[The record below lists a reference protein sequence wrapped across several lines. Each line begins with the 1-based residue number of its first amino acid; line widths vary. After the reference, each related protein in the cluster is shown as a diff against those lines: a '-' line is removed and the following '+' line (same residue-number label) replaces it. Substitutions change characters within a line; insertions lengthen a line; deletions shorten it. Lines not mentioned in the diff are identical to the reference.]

1 MMSTEAEE
9 TNQVVQDLH
18 LLFATDDQLCSD
30 LEYVCNLLSSPEKPP
45 TNSPSRTAKTSKK
58 TSSWHLDRRKR
69 EILELRRQVDVLKGS
84 LLEAQ
89 QLATGKPDMS
99 VWERAARDQV
109 VASSKSISENEKL
122 RAHVVENATFIE
134 EMVETL
140 RKKPRLSLENDEVIR
155 DELIQQ
161 PDGRITPERVYHVT
175 LAAPFRLI
183 GAAVWKVFN
192 GEHPMKIP
200 DGAEQ
205 TLEAIDQFTVYQTFR
220 NAGASVLVHANMIY
234 KYYVEVDREVIVWRS
249 VLEDALM
256 PHMTEGAVQDKWGWL
271 VVAPTANLATC
282 RVTFLHQ
289 VIPTHKTSFAEHVK
303 AKNVLMKKYAF
314 IQPPDI
320 PGTFPGGAVNEE
332 MEIPI
337 PFAKKTFLD
346 RDKEMELTLKR
357 VIDQVVFDFQKSNLS
372 P

>member
-1 MMSTEAEE
+1 
-9 TNQVVQDLH
+9 
-18 LLFATDDQLCSD
+18 
-30 LEYVCNLLSSPEKPP
+30 
-45 TNSPSRTAKTSKK
+45 
-58 TSSWHLDRRKR
+58 
-69 EILELRRQVDVLKGS
+69 
-84 LLEAQ
+84 
-89 QLATGKPDMS
+89 MS

-140 RKKPRLSLENDEVIR
+140 RKKPRLSLDACSEEWKTYKLAAQASLRTAAIHAIADRQYSQLQTAFIKAGVYECQDEVIR

-161 PDGRITPERVYHVT
+161 PDGRITSERVYHVT

-282 RVTFLHQ
+282 RVMFLHQ

-346 RDKEMELTLKR
+346 RDKEMEWTLKR